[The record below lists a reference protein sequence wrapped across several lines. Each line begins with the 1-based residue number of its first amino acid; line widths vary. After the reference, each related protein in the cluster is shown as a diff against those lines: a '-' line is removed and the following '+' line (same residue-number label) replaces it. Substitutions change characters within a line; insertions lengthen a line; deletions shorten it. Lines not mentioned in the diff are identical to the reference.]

1 MDQVKILV
9 VDDDPVVHE
18 ALSVYL
24 KAEEYEIIDAYDG
37 NEAIELFNPDIS
49 LCILHIMMPKL
60 SGLDVCKEIRK
71 NSSVPIIML
80 SAKGEDVDRIIGLEL
95 GADDY
100 VAKPFSAREVAAR
113 VKAVLRRAVEQK
125 AASERIVNIGGLY
138 IDLGRYAV
146 SLFDEPLVCTPK
158 EIEILYLL
166 ASNPG
171 QVFSREQLLTRVW
184 GYEYAGE
191 TRTVDTH
198 IKRIRTKLDIPQF
211 RYVIKTLYGVGYK
224 FEQI

>member
-24 KAEEYEIIDAYDG
+24 KAEEYEVIDAYDG
-37 NEAIELFNPDIS
+37 NEAMELFTPDIS
-49 LCILHIMMPKL
+49 LCILDIMLPKL

-100 VAKPFSAREVAAR
+100 VAKPFSSREVTAR

-125 AASERIVNIGGLY
+125 AANERIVNIGGLY

-146 SLFDEPLVCTPK
+146 SLFDEPMVCTPK
-158 EIEILYLL
+158 EIEIMYLL

-198 IKRIRTKLDIPQF
+198 IKRIRTKLDTPAF
-211 RYVIKTLYGVGYK
+211 RYGIKTLYGVGYK